1 MWLLCPK
8 HAIGGGC
15 VALGGKI
22 YALGGSTSAPV
33 APYSVEVYDPIDN
46 TWNYVAPMD
55 ISRTSCT
62 AAALG
67 GKIYAVGG
75 HMYTHPVPS
84 TDLFTNEVSV
94 YDPIDNTWNNV
105 APLDISRGFLSCAA
119 LGGKLYAAGGQLNP
133 PAPIVRS
140 AIVSV
145 YDPIDNSWND
155 VASMNTARRNFGLTA
170 AGGKLYAIG
179 GEGPGGFLDTVEVYD
194 PIDNSWNYV
203 VPMDISMNAFGAC
216 ALAGKLYVVGGTRGS
231 GNPNSYRTTKVYD
244 PLDPSGGWTTLDALM
259 DVSRGYVGAV
269 AMGGRIYAIGG
280 QIGSGAAYNTVEVYD
295 PSLNPQLQV
304 TYQGEDFYVSAQRG
318 GPKTFI
324 IQHPEDPDRLLRH
337 ACIEAPTR
345 GTNLYEYQIQTAE
358 DNATTEIALPS
369 YFSKLNGRPRVYVVP
384 VDVFSRCAG
393 KINEES
399 TIARI
404 HTEKAGTF
412 NVIVTGIRKDP
423 AALEFSSTEMI
434 DF

>member
-1 MWLLCPK
+1 MGGQPDNSV
-8 HAIGGGC
+8 AITHQ
-15 VALGGKI
+15 V
-22 YALGGSTSAPV
+22 V
-33 APYSVEVYDPIDN
+33 VYNPIDN
-46 TWNYVAPMD
+46 TWSDLPPMD
-55 ISRTSCT
+55 ISRSWCGS
-62 AAALG
+62 AALG
-67 GKIYAVGG
+67 GKIYLVGG
-75 HMYTHPVPS
+75 AWSSGT
-84 TDLFTNEVSV
+84 TFTNKVSV
-94 YDPIDNTWNNV
+94 YNPIDNSWNYV
-105 APLDISRGFLSCAA
+105 APLDISRAMLRCAA
-119 LGGKLYAAGGQLNP
+119 LGGKLYAAGGC
-133 PAPIVRS
+133 A
-140 AIVSV
+140 VSGSTPVATVLV
-145 YDPIDNSWND
+145 YDAIDNSWND
-155 VASMNTARRNFGLTA
+155 VASMNTARRHFGLTA

-179 GEGPGGFLDTVEVYD
+179 GRGSGSTYFDTVEVYD
-194 PIDNSWNYV
+194 PIDNSWDTLDASLNTARGYL
-203 VPMDISMNAFGAC
+203 GC
-216 ALAGKLYVVGGTRGS
+216 AALGGKLYAVGGYDGTV
-231 GNPNSYRTTKVYD
+231 YLDTVEVYD
-244 PLDPSGGWTTLDALM
+244 PQDPSGGWNYVASM
-259 DVSRGYVGAV
+259 DILRGAAGVV
-269 AMGGRIYAIGG
+269 AMSGRIYALGKAP
-280 QIGSGAAYNTVEVYD
+280 GATTGEVYD

-345 GTNLYEYQIQTAE
+345 GTNLYEYQIQTTE
-358 DNATTEIALPS
+358 DNTTTEIALPS